1 MLKTTYKT
9 RNARRRADE
18 LRRKALESMRFA
30 ENYGRTGQLHEI
42 SIPAVA
48 TLDEFAKAY
57 LQGSSLSNF
66 CELIKGLATAPPVAD
81 RGPYNPYE
89 HGTCIFFST
98 SN

>member
-9 RNARRRADE
+9 RNARRRVDE
-18 LRRKALESMRFA
+18 LRRKAVKSMQFA
-30 ENYGRTGQLHEI
+30 ENYGRTGPIHEL

-66 CELIKGLATAPPVAD
+66 CELIKGLAATPPD
-81 RGPYNPYE
+81 TNREPYKPYE
-89 HGTCIFFST
+89 HRTCVFFSE